1 MASINIVNDIETTT
15 KGTTKLSIT
24 TTGEDMPSAVFAI
37 EVLPTSRD
45 ATCPKYRFSHICS
58 MQELVE
64 WPDEE
69 DPDMCYFRTNDIE
82 MLFDRAV
89 DAISVLQA
97 IKSDINQLV
106 LQYNAVYD
114 PELTGST
121 ITISGTTES
130 DTVELKRV
138 FYLDHS

>member
-1 MASINIVNDIETTT
+1 
-15 KGTTKLSIT
+15 
-24 TTGEDMPSAVFAI
+24 
-37 EVLPTSRD
+37 
-45 ATCPKYRFSHICS
+45 